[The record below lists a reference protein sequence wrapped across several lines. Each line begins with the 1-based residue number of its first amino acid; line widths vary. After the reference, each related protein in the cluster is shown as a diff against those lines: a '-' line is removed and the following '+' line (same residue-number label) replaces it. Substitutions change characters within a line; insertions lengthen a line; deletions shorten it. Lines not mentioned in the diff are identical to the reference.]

1 LFAQTFGAEIIN
13 ALMKRDIGILGI
25 HGPAGKDEFIGHKR
39 GFCPALTH
47 QNTCFTLILTQND
60 DRCRIAN
67 CRFVQAIF
75 PKFMGRIALSEPVH
89 QTCPLKPD
97 HCAL

>member
-47 QNTCFTLILTQND
+47 
-60 DRCRIAN
+60 
-67 CRFVQAIF
+67 
-75 PKFMGRIALSEPVH
+75 
-89 QTCPLKPD
+89 
-97 HCAL
+97 